1 MFWENYCQSFKGG
14 KAIVDPTVYRI
25 AKIDPMHFERTK
37 VNPLEVREL
46 LSILPT
52 VYRRAKVDPMHF
64 GRTKVDPLVVG
75 ELLSI
80 QQCIRELGS
89 FLYVSRELRF
99 IFWR

>member
-25 AKIDPMHFERTK
+25 
-37 VNPLEVREL
+37 
-46 LSILPT
+46 
-52 VYRRAKVDPMHF
+52 AKVDPMHF

-80 QQCIRELGS
+80 QQCIRELGW
-89 FLYVSRELRF
+89 FLCVSRELRL